1 MAEYVAGKGT
11 TALGIIGTV
20 LGSIGTAG
28 SGLNLLGA
36 NPAAVY
42 ENANVC
48 VHDMQMTQELAKKD
62 AEISR
67 LQGEQYTNNAVI
79 DLYKYID
86 GELKGMREQSN
97 GKWTE
102 QAVVNA
108 NLSNGLTALSGQVA
122 NTAQL
127 VAQITKTAV
136 PSSAICN
143 FNSGCGSCC
152 GSVNV

>member
-1 MAEYVAGKGT
+1 MAEYVAGRGT
-11 TALGIIGTV
+11 TAMSILGTTFGAIGTV
-20 LGSIGTAG
+20 A
-28 SGLNLLGA
+28 SGLNLAGTR
-36 NPAAVY
+36 PAAVY
-42 ENANVC
+42 ENNAVC
-48 VHDMQMTQELAKKD
+48 VHDMQMMQELAKKD

-86 GELKGMREQSN
+86 GELKSIREQSN

-108 NLSNGLTALSGQVA
+108 NLSNGLTALSGQA
-122 NTAQL
+122 ASTAQL

>member
-1 MAEYVAGKGT
+1 MAEYVAGRGT

-42 ENANVC
+42 ENSNIC
-48 VHDMQMTQELAKKD
+48 VHDAQMMQELAQKD
-62 AEISR
+62 AQISR
-67 LQGEQYTNNAVI
+67 LESEKYADSVGLG
-79 DLYKYID
+79 LYKYID
-86 GELKGMREQSN
+86 GELKSIREQSN
-97 GKWTE
+97 TKWTE

-108 NLSNGLTALSGQVA
+108 NLSNGLTALSGQA
-122 NTAQL
+122 ASTAQL

-143 FNSGCGSCC
+143 FNNGCGSCC
-152 GSVNV
+152 GSVNI

>member
-1 MAEYVAGKGT
+1 MAEYVAGRGT

-20 LGSIGTAG
+20 LGSIGTVG

-42 ENANVC
+42 ENSNVC
-48 VHDMQMTQELAKKD
+48 VHDMQMAQELAQKD
-62 AEISR
+62 AQISR
-67 LQGEQYTNNAVI
+67 LESEKYADSVGLG
-79 DLYKYID
+79 LYKYID
-86 GELKGMREQSN
+86 GELKSIREQSN
-97 GKWTE
+97 TKWTE

-108 NLSNGLTALSGQVA
+108 NLSNGLTALSGQA
-122 NTAQL
+122 ASTAQL

>member
-1 MAEYVAGKGT
+1 MAEYVAGRGT

-20 LGSIGTAG
+20 LGGIGAAG
-28 SGLNLLGA
+28 NGLNLLGA

-42 ENANVC
+42 ENSNIC
-48 VHDMQMTQELAKKD
+48 VHDAQMMQELAQKD
-62 AEISR
+62 AQIAR
-67 LQGEQYTNNAVI
+67 LDSKQYTNDAVI
-79 DLYKYID
+79 DLYKYVD
-86 GELKGMREQSN
+86 GEFKTIREQLN
-97 GKWTE
+97 AKWTE

-108 NLSNGLTALSGQVA
+108 NLSNGLTALSGQA
-122 NTAQL
+122 ASTAQL

>member
-1 MAEYVAGKGT
+1 MAEYVAGRGT

-42 ENANVC
+42 ENNAVC
-48 VHDMQMTQELAKKD
+48 VHDMQMTQELAQKD
-62 AEISR
+62 AQIAR
-67 LQGEQYTNNAVI
+67 LESKQYTNDAVI
-79 DLYKYID
+79 NLYKYVD
-86 GELKGMREQSN
+86 GEFKTMREQLN
-97 GKWTE
+97 AKWTE

-108 NLSNGLTALSGQVA
+108 NLSNGLTALSGQVQS
-122 NTAQL
+122 TAQL

-143 FNSGCGSCC
+143 FNSGCGSCS
-152 GSVNV
+152 GSVNI

>member
-36 NPAAVY
+36 RPAAVY
-42 ENANVC
+42 ENNAVC

-143 FNSGCGSCC
+143 FNSGCGSCG
-152 GSVNV
+152 GSVNI

>member
-1 MAEYVAGKGT
+1 MAEYVAGRGT

-42 ENANVC
+42 ENSSVC

-67 LQGEQYTNNAVI
+67 LESEKYTNNAVI
-79 DLYKYID
+79 DLYK
-86 GELKGMREQSN
+86 
-97 GKWTE
+97 
-102 QAVVNA
+102 
-108 NLSNGLTALSGQVA
+108 
-122 NTAQL
+122 
-127 VAQITKTAV
+127 
-136 PSSAICN
+136 
-143 FNSGCGSCC
+143 
-152 GSVNV
+152 

>member
-1 MAEYVAGKGT
+1 MADYVAGRGT
-11 TALGIIGTV
+11 TAMSILGTTFGAIGTV
-20 LGSIGTAG
+20 A
-28 SGLNLLGA
+28 SGLNLTGA
-36 NPAAVY
+36 RPAAVY
-42 ENANVC
+42 ENNAVC

-86 GELKGMREQSN
+86 GELKNMREQSN

-108 NLSNGLTALSGQVA
+108 NLSNGLTALSGQA
-122 NTAQL
+122 ASTAQL

>member
-1 MAEYVAGKGT
+1 MAEYVAGRGT

-42 ENANVC
+42 ENNAVC
-48 VHDMQMTQELAKKD
+48 VHDMQMTQELAQKD
-62 AEISR
+62 AQIAR
-67 LQGEQYTNNAVI
+67 LESKQYTNDAVI
-79 DLYKYID
+79 DLYKYVD
-86 GELKGMREQSN
+86 GEFKTMREQLN
-97 GKWTE
+97 AKWTE

-108 NLSNGLTALSGQVA
+108 NLSNGLTALSGQA
-122 NTAQL
+122 ASTAQL

-143 FNSGCGSCC
+143 FNSGCGSCS
-152 GSVNV
+152 GSVNI

>member
-1 MAEYVAGKGT
+1 MAEYVAGRGT

-42 ENANVC
+42 ENTNVS

-67 LQGEQYTNNAVI
+67 LESEKYTNNAVI

-143 FNSGCGSCC
+143 FNNGCGSCG
-152 GSVNV
+152 GSVNI

>member
-1 MAEYVAGKGT
+1 MAEYVAGRGT

-42 ENANVC
+42 ENNAVC
-48 VHDMQMTQELAKKD
+48 VHDAQMMQELAQKD
-62 AEISR
+62 AQISR
-67 LQGEQYTNNAVI
+67 LESERYADSVGLG
-79 DLYKYID
+79 LYKYID
-86 GELKGMREQSN
+86 GELKSIREQSN
-97 GKWTE
+97 IKWTE

-108 NLSNGLTALSGQVA
+108 NLSNGLTALSGQA
-122 NTAQL
+122 ASTAQL

-143 FNSGCGSCC
+143 FNSGCGSCS
-152 GSVNV
+152 GSVNI

>member
-42 ENANVC
+42 ENTNVC

-102 QAVVNA
+102 QAVINA

>member
-1 MAEYVAGKGT
+1 MAEYVAGRGT

-42 ENANVC
+42 ENSNIC
-48 VHDMQMTQELAKKD
+48 VHDAQMMQELAKKD

-86 GELKGMREQSN
+86 GELKNMREQSN

-108 NLSNGLTALSGQVA
+108 NLSNGLTALSGQA
-122 NTAQL
+122 ASTAQL

>member
-42 ENANVC
+42 ENNSVC

-108 NLSNGLTALSGQVA
+108 NLSNGLTALSGQA
-122 NTAQL
+122 ASTAQL

-143 FNSGCGSCC
+143 FNNGCGSCG
-152 GSVNV
+152 GSVNI

>member
-42 ENANVC
+42 ENTNVC

-67 LQGEQYTNNAVI
+67 LESEKYTNNAVI

-102 QAVVNA
+102 QAVINA

-143 FNSGCGSCC
+143 FNNGCGSCC
-152 GSVNV
+152 GSVNI

>member
-108 NLSNGLTALSGQVA
+108 NLSNGLTALSGQA
-122 NTAQL
+122 ASTAQL

-143 FNSGCGSCC
+143 FNNGCGSCG
-152 GSVNV
+152 GSVNI

>member
-1 MAEYVAGKGT
+1 MAEYVAGRGT

-28 SGLNLLGA
+28 SGLNLFGA
-36 NPAAVY
+36 RPAAVY
-42 ENANVC
+42 ENTNVC

-67 LQGEQYTNNAVI
+67 LESEKYTNNAVI

-97 GKWTE
+97 SKWTE

-108 NLSNGLTALSGQVA
+108 NLSNGLTALSGQA
-122 NTAQL
+122 ASTAQL

>member
-1 MAEYVAGKGT
+1 MAEYVAGRGT

-28 SGLNLLGA
+28 SGLNLFGA
-36 NPAAVY
+36 RPAEVY
-42 ENANVC
+42 ENSNVC
-48 VHDMQMTQELAKKD
+48 VHDMQMAQELAQKD
-62 AEISR
+62 AQISR
-67 LQGEQYTNNAVI
+67 LESEKYADSVGLG
-79 DLYKYID
+79 LYKYID
-86 GELKGMREQSN
+86 GELKSMREQQN
-97 GKWTE
+97 AKWTE

-108 NLSNGLTALSGQVA
+108 NLSNGLTALSGQA
-122 NTAQL
+122 ASTAQL

-152 GSVNV
+152 GSVNI

>member
-1 MAEYVAGKGT
+1 MAEYVAGRGT

-20 LGSIGTAG
+20 LGSIGAAG

-42 ENANVC
+42 ENSNVC
-48 VHDMQMTQELAKKD
+48 VHDMQMAQELAQKD
-62 AEISR
+62 AQISR
-67 LQGEQYTNNAVI
+67 LESEKYADSVGLG
-79 DLYKYID
+79 LYKYID
-86 GELKGMREQSN
+86 GELKSIREQSN
-97 GKWTE
+97 TKWTE

-108 NLSNGLTALSGQVA
+108 NLSNGLTALSGQA
-122 NTAQL
+122 ASTAQL

>member
-1 MAEYVAGKGT
+1 MAEYVAGRGT
-11 TALGIIGTV
+11 TAMSILGTTFGAIGTV
-20 LGSIGTAG
+20 A
-28 SGLNLLGA
+28 SGLNLAGTR
-36 NPAAVY
+36 PAAVY
-42 ENANVC
+42 ENNAVC

-86 GELKGMREQSN
+86 GELKGMREQLN

-108 NLSNGLTALSGQVA
+108 NLSNGLTALSGQA
-122 NTAQL
+122 ASTAQL

-143 FNSGCGSCC
+143 FNSGCGSCG
-152 GSVNV
+152 GSVNI

>member
-1 MAEYVAGKGT
+1 MAEYVAGRGT

-42 ENANVC
+42 ENNAVC

-97 GKWTE
+97 SKWTE

-108 NLSNGLTALSGQVA
+108 NLSNGLTALSGQA
-122 NTAQL
+122 ASTAQL

-143 FNSGCGSCC
+143 FNSGCGSCS
-152 GSVNV
+152 GSVNI

>member
-1 MAEYVAGKGT
+1 MAEYVAGRGT

-28 SGLNLLGA
+28 SGLNLFGA
-36 NPAAVY
+36 RPAAVY

-108 NLSNGLTALSGQVA
+108 NLSNGLTALSGQA
-122 NTAQL
+122 ASTAQL

-136 PSSAICN
+136 PSSAICD
-143 FNSGCGSCC
+143 FNNGCGSCG
-152 GSVNV
+152 GSVNI

>member
-1 MAEYVAGKGT
+1 MAEYVAGRGT

-42 ENANVC
+42 ENSNVC
-48 VHDMQMTQELAKKD
+48 VHDMQMAQELAQKD
-62 AEISR
+62 AQISR
-67 LQGEQYTNNAVI
+67 LESEKYADSVGLG
-79 DLYKYID
+79 LYKYID
-86 GELKGMREQSN
+86 GELKSIREQSN
-97 GKWTE
+97 TRWTE

-108 NLSNGLTALSGQVA
+108 NLSNGLTALSGQA
-122 NTAQL
+122 ASTAQL

>member
-1 MAEYVAGKGT
+1 MAEYVAGRGT

-42 ENANVC
+42 ENNAVC
-48 VHDMQMTQELAKKD
+48 VHDMKMAQESAQKD
-62 AEISR
+62 SR
-67 LQGEQYTNNAVI
+67 IAQLESERYADSVGL
-79 DLYKYID
+79 DLYKYVD
-86 GELKGMREQSN
+86 GEFKTIREQLN
-97 GKWTE
+97 AKWTE

-108 NLSNGLTALSGQVA
+108 NLSNGLTALSGQVQS
-122 NTAQL
+122 TAQL